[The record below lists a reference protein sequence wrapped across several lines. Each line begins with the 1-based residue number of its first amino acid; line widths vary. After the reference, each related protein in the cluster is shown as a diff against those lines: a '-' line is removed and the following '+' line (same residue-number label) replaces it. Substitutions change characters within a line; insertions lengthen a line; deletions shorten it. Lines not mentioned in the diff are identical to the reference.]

1 MYDLDWLCFARL
13 FGLALIAC
21 AYPETRRAC
30 FNLHDAGLQSARSE
44 CLWD

>member
-21 AYPETRRAC
+21 AYPVSRNPASLFQSSRRRP
-30 FNLHDAGLQSARSE
+30 SISTE
-44 CLWD
+44 